1 MVTTAILWVAG
12 IGLVAVAA
20 SPHRFERLLN
30 AASRAPVTE
39 ASTSHGP
46 GPEHLFVRSSRLLTL
61 VVGAVCLVLAALG
74 TWSHLV

>member
-30 AASRAPVTE
+30 AASRAPVTKD
-39 ASTSHGP
+39 SVSRGR
-46 GPEHLFVRSSRLLTL
+46 GPEHPFVRSSRLLTL
-61 VVGAVCLVLAALG
+61 VVGGVCLVLAVLG
-74 TWSHLV
+74 TWSHVG